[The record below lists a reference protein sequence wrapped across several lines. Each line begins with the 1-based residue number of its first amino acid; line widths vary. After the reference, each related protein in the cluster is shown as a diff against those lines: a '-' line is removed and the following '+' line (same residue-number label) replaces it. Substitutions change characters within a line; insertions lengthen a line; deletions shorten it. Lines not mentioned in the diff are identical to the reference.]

1 MLEKLKKHIMEG
13 DFNLARSLYEK
24 GDYET
29 LEHDIHVIA
38 YDTENVA
45 TYFFI
50 LELLFHKNE
59 AQLHYIA
66 CSLLANPLVYIPGA
80 YYMAYNHILQAIEL
94 DSDNLKYKENLLLFY
109 SIPDKILKRETAI
122 EIANSILRID
132 PENKAANSVIDL
144 HLLS

>member
-1 MLEKLKKHIMEG
+1 MLEKLKKHIIDG
-13 DFNLARSLYEK
+13 DFNLTRLLYDNK
-24 GDYET
+24 DYEV

-50 LELLFHKNE
+50 LDLIFHKNQ

-66 CSLLANPLVYIPGA
+66 CSLLSNPLVYIPEA
-80 YYMAYNHILQAIEL
+80 YYLAYNHILQAIEL

-109 SIPDKILKRETAI
+109 SIPDKILKREEAV
-122 EIANSILRID
+122 EVANSILKID
-132 PENKAANSVIDL
+132 PENKAANSIINGRYV
-144 HLLS
+144 